1 MATRRATELDGF
13 GRTLW
18 VLAHR
23 AIWLRLFPICAS
35 RVLSRFHLDVR
46 HGPGARPDEQPPR
59 QAKARAVHPVASC
72 TALLGRR
79 PGDPEPRRA
88 RRSSAWLISLG
99 PTAGQPWRAGRSWLY
114 EGRTAPRRVKIA
126 RSTRRASPRPSG
138 WRPSPH
144 AVMFDRMAVMR
155 LTTTSE
161 RTNAMRVYVDG
172 DDRYCVDCHES
183 TEELIPVEAITEEDV
198 DGDTTGIRCAY
209 CGHQASLDEMESFRL
224 PIPGPEYAH
233 HALLQSDYLPGRSQE
248 RDELPPCFSSK
259 LLTPEIADDLIAHTE
274 PGPAKN
280 QDRSCDSIA
289 FRLNRHANSTRLL
302 KIPHPEAYVRLCRV
316 IVNQWDEITTL
327 IEENKESQIV
337 PKISKD
343 NELVS
348 MGPYEADETESHMS
362 ILRYSAQ
369 RRRATTKRL
378 DRAIGK
384 RYLARA
390 DIAVF
395 FPSVY
400 THAIPWAIHTKEIA
414 KRRRRDKRLYGN
426 LLDERSRNMQRG
438 ETLGIPIGPAT
449 SNILSELLLNP
460 VDTAL
465 RDDYTFLRFID
476 DYRCYC
482 VSKDEADAFIVA
494 LENQL
499 AEYGLQ
505 LNASKTSI
513 TPLPATTTDP
523 WVIQLRTLLDAIN
536 LSQPSTLGSLFDLAI
551 NLQAKW
557 PNKNVVK
564 YAARALARHATTDD
578 LRHRCTRHILE
589 IAFHYPSVMPILAR
603 LVQKDPAAVRAEELE
618 RLLLQQAK
626 ERAPTDA
633 MCWTLFAWREQT
645 SGTKTLPSDL
655 AEAVIETGDCMA
667 IASLWAIDQ
676 AEDDVVVFVKTKLSG
691 STDEEYDR
699 YWLLVHEVGDNV
711 PETQLYREKTGL
723 QLLADEDVSF
733 IDRSAFTG
741 NDDEPM

>member
-1 MATRRATELDGF
+1 
-13 GRTLW
+13 
-18 VLAHR
+18 
-23 AIWLRLFPICAS
+23 
-35 RVLSRFHLDVR
+35 
-46 HGPGARPDEQPPR
+46 
-59 QAKARAVHPVASC
+59 
-72 TALLGRR
+72 
-79 PGDPEPRRA
+79 
-88 RRSSAWLISLG
+88 
-99 PTAGQPWRAGRSWLY
+99 
-114 EGRTAPRRVKIA
+114 
-126 RSTRRASPRPSG
+126 
-138 WRPSPH
+138 
-144 AVMFDRMAVMR
+144 
-155 LTTTSE
+155 
-161 RTNAMRVYVDG
+161 MRVYVDG
-172 DDRYCVDCHES
+172 NDLYCVDCHES
-183 TEELIPVEAITEEDV
+183 TEELIPVEAITEEAMDA
-198 DGDTTGIRCAY
+198 DTTGQRCAH
-209 CGHQASLDEMESFRL
+209 CGHQASSDELEYFQL
-224 PIPGPEYAH
+224 PIPDPEYAH

-259 LLTPEIADDLIAHTE
+259 LLSPEIAANLIAHTD
-274 PGPAKN
+274 PSPAKN
-280 QDRSCDSIA
+280 HGRSCDSIA

-302 KIPHPEAYVRLCRV
+302 KIPHPEAYVRLCQV
-316 IVNQWDEITTL
+316 IVDQWDKIIAL

-337 PKISKD
+337 PKISRD

-369 RRRATTKRL
+369 RRRATAMRL

-384 RYLARA
+384 RYLACA

-400 THAIPWAIHTKEIA
+400 THAIPWAIHTKETA
-414 KRRRRDKRLYGN
+414 KQHRRDKGLYGN
-426 LLDERSRNMQRG
+426 VLDERSRNMQRG
-438 ETLGIPIGPAT
+438 ETLGVPIGPAT

-460 VDTAL
+460 VDAAL
-465 RDDYTFLRFID
+465 RDEYTFMRFID

-482 VSKDEADAFIVA
+482 GSRTKAEAFIVA

-523 WVIQLRTLLDAIN
+523 WVIQLRTLLDAVN

-578 LRHRCTRHILE
+578 LLHRCARHILE

-603 LVQKDPAAVRAEELE
+603 LVQQEPTAVRAEELE
-618 RLLLQQAK
+618 RLLLRQSK

-645 SGTKTLPSDL
+645 TGTKTLPSDL
-655 AEAVIETGDCMA
+655 AEAVITTGDCMA

-676 AEDDVVVFVKTKLSG
+676 AEDDVVAFVRAKLSG

-699 YWLLVHEVGDNV
+699 YWLLVHEVGDKV
-711 PETQLYREKTGL
+711 PETRSYREKTGL
-723 QLLADEDVSF
+723 QLLADEGVSF
-733 IDRSAFTG
+733 IDRSAFTE
-741 NDDEPM
+741 NDPM